1 MKKNIYQLCLALFL
15 SLLLSGC
22 ENVLDKKNLGELV
35 ADDVWQDPV
44 LIKGFMD
51 NIMDSHLPGT
61 DTWDAIIDESYGQ
74 YDLDMPYD
82 NINISYGGTNNGY
95 SYIEQW
101 YYVAIRNINKF
112 LDNIDQ
118 CPEAKLPTA
127 TKNDYIAQM
136 KVLRAVKY
144 FYMVRLLGGV
154 PLILHEQKATED
166 LYVSREKTSVCIAQI
181 IQDLDDAINMGDDF
195 PMTRDDANAGRIS
208 RAVALALKGRVL
220 LHYASPQ
227 FSSKTPAGTKDA
239 GARWREAYDASKA
252 AVDQLTAAGY
262 GLFRPNPA
270 SAGEAVQNL
279 KDMYSEGYEIGN
291 NPEMIWVRRY
301 QWPVKTSFTSPVR
314 GGDRGNVTLEQINAY
329 ARADG
334 SPYTG
339 LEIPA
344 AGFVGTSLGVKN
356 VPYWLDREPRFYT
369 TILYNGKEHR
379 MFRVNALPND
389 VDEEGKQIHWWR
401 FSGGTQAPYYDCARL
416 DNLGHNFIKMAD
428 TNINETI
435 ADGNHS
441 GVDWPLIRYAEVLLN
456 LAECA
461 AKTGRED
468 EALKILSDIRKRG
481 GIPAGTNNYGLG
493 NPTGDELILAILN
506 ERRIELAFEGFRFWD
521 VRRWRLFTDPI
532 AGYQVNG
539 LMRHTLKPEP
549 KVEITPEALST
560 IDIENDPDSYFGVFD
575 NHVYVMDSQ
584 PFSVSERQY
593 FYRIAYEEHIK
604 KNPNLAQTNLWEN
617 GTFDPY
623 E

>member
-1 MKKNIYQLCLALFL
+1 MALCV
-15 SLLLSGC
+15 SLLLAAC
-22 ENVLDKKNLGELV
+22 EDVLEKKNLGALV

-44 LIKGFMD
+44 LVKGFMD
-51 NIMDSHLPGT
+51 NVMNDNLPGT
-61 DTWDAIIDESYGQ
+61 DIWDVIIDENYGQ
-74 YDLDMPYD
+74 YYLSLPYD
-82 NINISYGGTNNGY
+82 NINISSGSGTNSGLDN
-95 SYIEQW
+95 IDQW
-101 YYVAIRNINKF
+101 YYKGIRNINKF

-118 CPEAKLPTA
+118 CPEAKLPVA

-144 FYMVRLLGGV
+144 FYMVRLMGGL

-166 LYVSREKTSVCIAQI
+166 LYVPREKTSVCIAQI
-181 IQDLDDAINMGDDF
+181 VQDLDDAINMGDDF

-208 RAVALALKGRVL
+208 RAAALALKGRVL
-220 LHYASPQ
+220 LYYASPQ

-239 GARWREAYDASKA
+239 ATRWSEAYTANKTA
-252 AVDQLTAAGY
+252 ADQLTAAGY

-270 SAGEAVQNL
+270 SFAEAVQNL
-279 KDMYSEGYEIGN
+279 KDMYSEAKEIGN

-301 QWPVKTSFTSPVR
+301 QWPIRTSFAGTFR
-314 GGDRGNVTLEQINAY
+314 GSVTLEQVNAY
-329 ARADG
+329 ANADG
-334 SPYTG
+334 SPYTE

-344 AGFVGTSLGVKN
+344 GGNAGSSLGVRN
-356 VPYWLDREPRFYT
+356 TPYWLNREPRFYAS
-369 TILYNGKEHR
+369 ILYNGKEHP
-379 MFRVNALPND
+379 MYRVNAFSND
-389 VDEEGKQIHWWR
+389 LNDQGKQIHWWK
-401 FSGGTQAPYYDCARL
+401 FSGGTQAPFYDCARTDL
-416 DNLGHNFIKMAD
+416 LAHDVIKMAD
-428 TNINETI
+428 TDINETI

-441 GVDWPLIRYAEVLLN
+441 GVDWPFIRYAEVLLN

-461 AKTGRED
+461 AKTNRET
-468 EALKILSDIRKRG
+468 EAVQILTDIRKRA
-481 GIPAGTNNYGLG
+481 GIPAGANNYGIG
-493 NPTGDELILAILN
+493 HPTGDELILAILN

-532 AGYQVNG
+532 AGFKING

-549 KVEITPEALST
+549 KTEITPEVLET
-560 IDIENDPDSYFGVFD
+560 IDIVNDPDSYFAVFD
-575 NHVYVMDSQ
+575 NHVHVMDSN

-593 FYRIAYEEHIK
+593 FYRIAYEEHLK